1 MSVQE
6 FALDASAAHRV
17 QVQWTSDT
25 EPATVLLNGSILGAL
40 ATPEERAAG
49 KDFPLPDA
57 STLHVRFAPDTHGP
71 QVFRNG
77 VPLAPVSAPALSAAS
92 AVPDAQRKRGGCL
105 TAWLIINLVFIV
117 LFTLIYLLGAIGATT
132 NASAAVPAW
141 VFLVFA
147 LLGCVGIAGLIALL
161 TWRKWGFYLIV
172 FYVISNVLLSFP
184 LGLVN
189 YRTFIPLVGL
199 GILYY
204 ALRRNDVWEKLA

>member
-57 STLHVRFAPDTHGP
+57 STLYVHFAPDGHGP

-77 VPLAPVSAPALSAAS
+77 MPLSLASAVSAMPAMSAAS
-92 AVPDAQRKRGGCL
+92 NVPDAQRKRGGCL
-105 TAWLIINLVFIV
+105 TTWLIFNLVVII
-117 LFTLIYLLGAIGATT
+117 LFTVIYLLAAIGATT

-141 VFLVFA
+141 VF
-147 LLGCVGIAGLIALL
+147 
-161 TWRKWGFYLIV
+161 
-172 FYVISNVLLSFP
+172 
-184 LGLVN
+184 
-189 YRTFIPLVGL
+189 
-199 GILYY
+199 
-204 ALRRNDVWEKLA
+204 

>member
-1 MSVQE
+1 MAVQE
-6 FALDASAAHRV
+6 FALDAAAAHRV
-17 QVQWTSDT
+17 QIQWTSDT
-25 EPATVLLNGSILGAL
+25 EPATVLLNGSILGTL

-57 STLHVRFAPDTHGP
+57 STLHVRFAPDAHGP

-77 VPLAPVSAPALSAAS
+77 VPLAPASAPALSAAAPIS
-92 AVPDAQRKRGGCL
+92 DAQRKRGGCL
-105 TAWLIINLVFIV
+105 TTWLIFNLVVII
-117 LFTLIYLLGAIGATT
+117 LFTVIYLLAAIGATT

-172 FYVISNVLLSFP
+172 FYVVCNILISIP
-184 LGLVN
+184 LGLIDF
-189 YRTFIPLVGL
+189 RSFTPLIGV

-204 ALRRNDVWEKLA
+204 LLRRNDVWEKLA